1 MTITIG
7 STTLATVWN
16 VTHQK
21 AISELGQSGISVS
34 SLSFDTL
41 APFYADTAAAV
52 TCDMIPGITFY
63 INSRSKSGGIVHV
76 ECLDGAALL
85 DKVIQLT
92 NADINIVTEGTPPN
106 VKTIG
111 KFVSAATIAA
121 KIATYCKGLTASV
134 PWSPTQYGFPL
145 DYVQG
150 KTYQQ
155 ILTDISEVCAG
166 FYTVITGN
174 ILTLKYLNEMDAVS
188 GRPVHEIVHHSAVN
202 VSGSFEYQAID
213 VVSSYETS
221 TIGSTGAA
229 DFNTLTISNSLSDY
243 VFPTYDAVKPD
254 GSHYT
259 HVDTSVT
266 PDELTGIV
274 QRSFDGWSCDNAV
287 IGSVY
292 PLADYAEFQTGEE
305 LRITEMSI
313 RFIGNTILAS
323 LSGGIPSSGEIGRRS
338 RREMEMDRKLTIG
351 QTLCNI
357 TFSNTYGQSWSEQK
371 PSQSQGGNS

>member
-1 MTITIG
+1 MTITVG
-7 STTLATVWN
+7 STTLSTVWN

-34 SLSFDTL
+34 SLSFDTP
-41 APFYADTAAAV
+41 APFSADTAAAV

-63 INSRSKSGGIVHV
+63 INSRSKSSGIVHV

-92 NADINIVTEGTPPN
+92 NADINVVTEGTPPN

-111 KFVSAATIAA
+111 KFVTAATIAA

-174 ILTLKYLNEMDAVS
+174 ILTFKYLNEMDTIG
-188 GRPVHEIVHHSAVN
+188 GRPHHTIVHHSAVN
-202 VSGSFEYQAID
+202 ISGSFEYQAID

-221 TIGSTGAA
+221 TIGSPGAA
-229 DFNTLTISNSLSDY
+229 DFNTLTISNALSDY
-243 VFPTYDAVKPD
+243 VFPTYDAYSAEK
-254 GSHYT
+254 GHYT

-266 PDELTGIV
+266 PDELKSIV
-274 QRSFDGWSCDNAV
+274 GSDFDGWSCDNAV
-287 IGSVY
+287 TGSVY
-292 PLADYAEFQTGEE
+292 PLGDYADFQTGEE

-323 LSGGIPSSGEIGRRS
+323 LSGGIPTSGEIGRRS
-338 RREMEMDRKLTIG
+338 RREMDMDSKLTIG

-357 TFSNTYGQSWSEQK
+357 TFTNTYGQSYSEQR
-371 PSQSQGGNS
+371 PSLSN